1 MRIVG
6 ICRFSLVGRGDW
18 KPWRMVP
25 PGDEA
30 RVLEEQAAVLF
41 SPERL
46 AARFALFQHVTLP
59 SIAGQ
64 TDPDFNFLVLASEL
78 MPAAFRDRLQ
88 ALCDT
93 VPQVVL
99 RFFPATTVG
108 EAQARVFA
116 EMGFRH
122 GETVQFRLD
131 DDDALFAGYVARLRS
146 SAALLMAGPD
156 PFAISFPDVMF
167 AHVPDRT
174 AYLRSQPFLGAG
186 LALRHPKASIFRFG
200 HFAIGRRFPALTL
213 PSGLSLVTRHGL
225 NDSLFDRH
233 ARALKPL
240 TPDETQRHVARFFP
254 FLAPE
259 GLRVAGLG

>member
-25 PGDEA
+25 PGDEE
-30 RVLEEQAAVLF
+30 RVQEEQAAVLF
-41 SPERL
+41 SPDRL

-131 DDDALFAGYVARLRS
+131 DDDALFAGAGND
-146 SAALLMAGPD
+146 LLVG
-156 PFAISFPDVMF
+156 
-167 AHVPDRT
+167 
-174 AYLRSQPFLGAG
+174 GAG
-186 LALRHPKASIFRFG
+186 NDRLVAGQGADVLQGGVGADMFVFNTANHCRVQDFQDNVDTLTIQRLGGLAGATLADILG
-200 HFAIGRRFPALTL
+200 HATDTA
-213 PSGLSLVTRHGL
+213 
-225 NDSLFDRH
+225 
-233 ARALKPL
+233 
-240 TPDETQRHVARFFP
+240 Q
-254 FLAPE
+254 
-259 GLRVAGLG
+259 GLRFTFGAATIILTGATIANIQDDLLLA